1 MPQKGLVQQSPLE
14 RGHGEVRIQ
23 YEEGKQQGFSLTGSR
38 FFRIIVFML
47 KWEPLFLP
55 FRVTRGLDLLDLT
68 LGSPRPAWFLG
79 QRGCCSLSMGR
90 GRGGAGSG
98 REFQPG
104 PTLGLREGGEAE
116 RGALPRPSRSLH
128 LGCAWGAPHALAIR
142 TQLSWKMWVPPT
154 PPRFLPS
161 GEKVNQTASST
172 TRKRRRHRARPPRQ
186 APRHGGTRA
195 SRGGRGAGPGEDQHR
210 LRGRWVRRGR
220 AGVRPPALVQPRRL
234 GHALR
239 ARELSPCVSIN
250 FLHFS
255 LCLGRKP
262 NKWSGSESMPCF

>member
-1 MPQKGLVQQSPLE
+1 
-14 RGHGEVRIQ
+14 
-23 YEEGKQQGFSLTGSR
+23 
-38 FFRIIVFML
+38 ML

-68 LGSPRPAWFLG
+68 LGSPRPAQFPG

-104 PTLGLREGGEAE
+104 PTLGLREGGEAG
-116 RGALPRPSRSLH
+116 RGALPRPSRSPH

-142 TQLSWKMWVPPT
+142 TRLSWKMWVPPT

-195 SRGGRGAGPGEDQHR
+195 SRGGRGAGPGRTSTGSEGAGSGEAELGSGRPRSCSRADSGTRAFTLRFDQ
-210 LRGRWVRRGR
+210 
-220 AGVRPPALVQPRRL
+220 
-234 GHALR
+234 
-239 ARELSPCVSIN
+239 LSP
-250 FLHFS
+250 LFS
-255 LCLGRKP
+255 LLGKEA
-262 NKWSGSESMPCF
+262 K

>member
-1 MPQKGLVQQSPLE
+1 MPQKGLVQQSPLG
-14 RGHGEVRIQ
+14 RGHGEVQIQ
-23 YEEGKQQGFSLTGSR
+23 YEEGKEQGFSLTGSR

-47 KWEPLFLP
+47 KWEPLFLL
-55 FRVTRGLDLLDLT
+55 FRVTCGLDLLDLT

-90 GRGGAGSG
+90 GRGGAGAG

-104 PTLGLREGGEAE
+104 PTLSLREGGEAGK
-116 RGALPRPSRSLH
+116 GALPRPSRSPH

-142 TQLSWKMWVPPT
+142 TRLSWKMWVPPT

-172 TRKRRRHRARPPRQ
+172 TRKRATPTSGSAPRRDAGVMGRTRRWARGGPAPAPRALGQERPSRGPAARARAA
-186 APRHGGTRA
+186 APTRA
-195 SRGGRGAGPGEDQHR
+195 RASSTRAFTLRFDQ
-210 LRGRWVRRGR
+210 L
-220 AGVRPPALVQPRRL
+220 
-234 GHALR
+234 
-239 ARELSPCVSIN
+239 
-250 FLHFS
+250 LHFS